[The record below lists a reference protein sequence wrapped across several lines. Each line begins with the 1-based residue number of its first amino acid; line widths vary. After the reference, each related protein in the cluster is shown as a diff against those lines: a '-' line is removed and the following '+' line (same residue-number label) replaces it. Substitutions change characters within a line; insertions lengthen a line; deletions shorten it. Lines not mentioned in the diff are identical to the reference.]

1 MACGNR
7 SSTLR
12 QHYRK
17 MLSKAVM
24 VDEKSLNKTMH
35 KYDLRNVA
43 SRMREGAKGTVA
55 QVIFNM
61 AEEEDALPDDEV

>member
-1 MACGNR
+1 
-7 SSTLR
+7 
-12 QHYRK
+12 
-17 MLSKAVM
+17 MLSKAVR
-24 VDEKSLNKTMH
+24 VDEESLNKTIH

-43 SRMREGAKGTVA
+43 SRMRERAKVTVA